1 MTTNT
6 GDNANAKSD
15 TDNATGNAPEA
26 GATPE
31 AVAMHGDKARAEK
44 YDQPETVAL
53 DGDTLISDRQAEGN
67 DNA

>member
-6 GDNANAKSD
+6 GDNAN

-44 YDQPETVAL
+44 YDQPEAVAL
-53 DGDTLISDRQAEGN
+53 DGDTLISDRQAESRN